1 MTQNWIHTNLTL
13 NGSTAAKYMRFG
25 RSISVSLC
33 ENFGLDANYQPKLVV
48 GLDRTEKQI

>member
-33 ENFGLDANYQPKLVV
+33 ENFAIDSNYQPKLV
-48 GLDRTEKQI
+48 GGNDRTKKQI